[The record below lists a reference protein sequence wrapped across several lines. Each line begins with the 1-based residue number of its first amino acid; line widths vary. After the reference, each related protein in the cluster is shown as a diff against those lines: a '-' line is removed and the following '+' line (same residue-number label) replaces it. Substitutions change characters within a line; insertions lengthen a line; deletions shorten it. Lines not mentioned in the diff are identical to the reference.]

1 MIESPIR
8 WKMCRTCSLSLPS
21 RSPGDPTAGARARGG
36 SRGASG
42 QQGARGGVGQGASR
56 VPPSVGSS
64 RQSGS
69 RGRMP
74 PPGPNP
80 RHQAQLYHQVL
91 HYTLTQFE
99 DEFVVCVNI
108 FSHQDLAYY
117 DVDSRVG
124 RGGIPVGLEGGQT
137 NDRVMEWM
145 LGVERSG
152 GAERSQDQRSLSS
165 RGATRD
171 TAPPATQHL
180 RDLRDSRT
188 SPRSKQRQAQHR
200 SMSQER
206 AAMSS
211 SWSGHPAMSALN
223 YQVTFNIFAQSSNP
237 RSHQIANQN

>member
-1 MIESPIR
+1 M
-8 WKMCRTCSLSLPS
+8 LS

-42 QQGARGGVGQGASR
+42 QGSRGGQGASR
-56 VPPSVGSS
+56 VQGPSIGSS

-74 PPGPNP
+74 PTGPNS
-80 RHQAQLYHQVL
+80 RHQPQLY
-91 HYTLTQFE
+91 
-99 DEFVVCVNI
+99 
-108 FSHQDLAYY
+108 HQDLAYY
-117 DVDSRVG
+117 DVDSRG
-124 RGGIPVGLEGGQT
+124 LSRGGIPVGLEGGQT
-137 NDRVMEWM
+137 NERVMEWM

-171 TAPPATQHL
+171 TAPL

-188 SPRSKQRQAQHR
+188 SPRSKQRQVQHR

-223 YQVTFNIFAQSSNP
+223 YQAIPNN
-237 RSHQIANQN
+237 HD

>member
-1 MIESPIR
+1 MS
-8 WKMCRTCSLSLPS
+8 RTCSVFLPS

-42 QQGARGGVGQGASR
+42 QGARGGVGQGASR

-74 PPGPNP
+74 PTGPNS
-80 RHQAQLYHQVL
+80 RHQAQLY
-91 HYTLTQFE
+91 
-99 DEFVVCVNI
+99 
-108 FSHQDLAYY
+108 HQDLAYY

-171 TAPPATQHL
+171 TAAPTTQHL

-223 YQVTFNIFAQSSNP
+223 YQATISFKNNP
-237 RSHQIANQN
+237 N

>member
-1 MIESPIR
+1 MFHNEFMIQYSEGPI
-8 WKMCRTCSLSLPS
+8 SLSS

-42 QQGARGGVGQGASR
+42 QGARGGVGQGANR
-56 VPPSVGSS
+56 VPPSISSS

-69 RGRMP
+69 RGRLP
-74 PPGPNP
+74 PTGPNS
-80 RHQAQLYHQVL
+80 RHQTQLY
-91 HYTLTQFE
+91 
-99 DEFVVCVNI
+99 
-108 FSHQDLAYY
+108 HQDLAYY
-117 DVDSRVG
+117 DVDSRRG
-124 RGGIPVGLEGGQT
+124 PGGIPVGLEGGQT

-171 TAPPATQHL
+171 TAPPTTQHL

-223 YQVTFNIFAQSSNP
+223 YQVIFKNNYIPGQQNRSNIETIPSF
-237 RSHQIANQN
+237 RANWKQKPSGG

>member
-1 MIESPIR
+1 M
-8 WKMCRTCSLSLPS
+8 LS

-42 QQGARGGVGQGASR
+42 QGSRGGQGASR
-56 VPPSVGSS
+56 VQGPSIGSS

-74 PPGPNP
+74 PTGPNS
-80 RHQAQLYHQVL
+80 RHQAQLY
-91 HYTLTQFE
+91 
-99 DEFVVCVNI
+99 
-108 FSHQDLAYY
+108 HQDLAYY

-171 TAPPATQHL
+171 AAAPTTQHL

-223 YQVTFNIFAQSSNP
+223 YQATSNNP
-237 RSHQIANQN
+237 I